1 MEARFAALFAG
12 AALLLPAQPK
22 KQEEDLPVIKVD
34 VDLVNLLCSVR
45 DRRNAL
51 IANLSK
57 DDFVVREDG
66 KEQEIRYFARESDL
80 PMTVG
85 MLVDVSRSQEGLI
98 EIERSAASEF
108 FRQVLRP
115 KDMAFLI
122 SFGADIE
129 LLQDFTSSV
138 NLLRRGL
145 DQLRLST
152 SVGGIHPGPVP
163 TSSKPKGT
171 VLYDAVYLAAT
182 EKLRREVG
190 RKAIVMIS
198 DGMDFGSHYK
208 LEHALE
214 QAQKSDAIIYSI
226 YYVDPRAYGGF
237 FGVSDSALKK
247 MSEET
252 GGRLFNVGRRQGL
265 PEIFREIQEELRS
278 QYSIGYVPTNA
289 NRDGAFRK
297 VDIRTTNKDLK
308 VQARKGYFAQ
318 RPG

>member
-1 MEARFAALFAG
+1 MGPRLAVLLAA
-12 AALLLPAQPK
+12 AAAIVPAQPAK
-22 KQEEDLPVIKVD
+22 PEEDLPVIKVD
-34 VDLVNLLCSVR
+34 VDLVNILCSVR

-51 IANLSK
+51 VANLTK
-57 DDFVVREDG
+57 DDFQVREDG
-66 KEQEIRYFARESDL
+66 KDQEIRYFVKESDL

-85 MLVDVSRSQEGLI
+85 MLVDVSRSQEALI
-98 EIERSAASEF
+98 QTERSAASEF

-122 SFGADIE
+122 SFGSEVE
-129 LLQDFTSSV
+129 LLQDFTGSV

-163 TSSKPKGT
+163 TSTKPKGT
-171 VLYDAVYLAAT
+171 VLYDAVYLAAA

-190 RKAIVMIS
+190 RKTIIIIS

-208 LEHALE
+208 LE
-214 QAQKSDAIIYSI
+214 QAVEEAHKSDAIIYSI
-226 YYVDPRAYGGF
+226 YYVDPRAYGGY
-237 FGVSDSALKK
+237 FGVSDSAMKK

-252 GGRLFNVGRRQGL
+252 GGRLFNVGRRGL
-265 PEIFREIQEELRS
+265 EEVFREIQEEIRS
-278 QYSIGYVPTNA
+278 QYSIGYVPANV

-297 VDIRTTNKDLK
+297 VEIRTKNKDMK

-318 RPG
+318 KPG